1 MYVLGGAMIDR
12 GRALCTV
19 VLLTGSALGCGT
31 SPDSTPTTA
40 VPVSQAQ
47 AVESTPPA
55 LSLIDQR
62 LRAAWPDNQASTAWF
77 ESGGYQIYAR
87 HPGDFVAI
95 RAPTVGAV
103 DDVVLSG
110 TFRKVGGPPGGG
122 YGLIVRDRR
131 ASKGNGLD
139 QSGQFVVAGVGDRG
153 QIGIWRRDNDQ
164 WRDLI
169 PWTDSSSV
177 HPGNAANEL
186 TVDVSSSQ
194 LRFDVNGV
202 HVASL
207 ESPLAT
213 GRVGIFVGGDL
224 NEVLVE
230 RLVVRPLPSA
240 AQTDLAAKEQELSF
254 ASSRLNEVSA
264 HIKSSSG
271 LTTEHDVRWREELGD
286 VLDTVQQVSRDMSAD
301 YAGVGRQTERAQ
313 RVTSLLSQLE
323 GDVAVALEGLS
334 DGFDGPRSPVT
345 NRAVL
350 ERSAAHLE
358 SAGHTAE
365 QIRAEVEAFRG
376 DLAGERR

>member
-1 MYVLGGAMIDR
+1 MYLLGGATIDR

-19 VLLTGSALGCGT
+19 VLLTATALGCGS
-31 SPDSTPTTA
+31 SPGSTPTTA
-40 VPVSQAQ
+40 ALVSQAQ
-47 AVESTPPA
+47 AVQSTPPA

-77 ESGGYQIYAR
+77 ESGGYQIYVR
-87 HPGDFVAI
+87 NPGDFVAI

-103 DDVVLSG
+103 DDVVVSG
-110 TFRKVGGPPGGG
+110 TFRKVGGPAGGG

-131 ASKGNGLD
+131 TSMGNGLD
-139 QSGQFVVAGVGDRG
+139 QSGQFLVAGVGDRG
-153 QIGIWRRDNDQ
+153 QIGIWRRDNDR
-164 WRDLI
+164 WLDLI

-177 HPGNAANEL
+177 HPGNVANEL
-186 TVDVSSSQ
+186 TVDVSGSQ

-202 HVASL
+202 RVASI

-230 RLVVRPLPSA
+230 RLVVRPLPLA
-240 AQTDLAAKEQELSF
+240 AQTDLAAKERELSI

-264 HIKSSSG
+264 QIKSSSS
-271 LTTEHDVRWREELGD
+271 LTTDHDVRWREELGD
-286 VLDTVQQVSRDMSAD
+286 VLDTVQQLSRDVSVD
-301 YAGVGRQTERAQ
+301 YAGVGRETERVQ

-323 GDVAVALEGLS
+323 GDVAVALEGFG
-334 DGFDGPRSPVT
+334 DGLDGPRSPVA

-358 SAGHTAE
+358 RAGRTAE

-376 DLAGERR
+376 DLAR